1 MVFRAVEQ
9 TINSINTDCLP
20 FEPPSVSR
28 LRHSHHD
35 PLRVKVLSAI
45 FNLTDFLHFHAMCEW
60 ACKTYA
66 ACTRTP
72 KHMNRDHI
80 IFCTLARSDAND
92 PCVPP
97 SGFLRDLPLVLD
109 AQDTNIAGSC
119 PPCAG
124 TTPTNSSD

>member
-1 MVFRAVEQ
+1 MVFRAVDQ
-9 TINSINTDCLP
+9 TVNSINTDCLL
-20 FEPPSVSR
+20 FEPPFLSR
-28 LRHSHHD
+28 LRLSHHD
-35 PLRVKVLSAI
+35 PLRVKVRYS
-45 FNLTDFLHFHAMCEW
+45 NLTDFLHSHAMCEW

-80 IFCTLARSDAND
+80 IFCTPGRIDAND
-92 PCVPP
+92 PCQPAT
-97 SGFLRDLPLVLD
+97 GYLRDLPLALD